1 MSFFETHCTFE
12 TLIYQMLNCFL
23 AQLIF
28 LFFLFLFFFFNSIA
42 ESDFPKSCS
51 NIKLPIGVNH
61 ES

>member
-1 MSFFETHCTFE
+1 MSFLTHYTFE

-23 AQLIF
+23 AQLI
-28 LFFLFLFFFFNSIA
+28 FFFFNSIA